1 MEMKNEPVLNSNIIQ
16 EINEDIKAI
25 LDEIEPLIELN
36 NPCPNNDNELI
47 HNNAAFLKMLD
58 SIFESKK

>member
-1 MEMKNEPVLNSNIIQ
+1 MKNEPILNSNIIQ

-36 NPCPNNDNELI
+36 SPCPNNSNESI
-47 HNNAAFLKMLD
+47 HNNAEFLKILD
-58 SIFESKK
+58 SILESK